1 MSFKLLIIAAPVG
14 LALLASVAFAEQG
27 EAPVLGPFDINENIQ
42 VIPPE
47 VGSQYICLQGFGTI
61 KCSSIRLA
69 PDLEDCPVGESLITV
84 MRFGYRS
91 HVCAPS
97 GNKTFDAPL
106 PRMEH
111 MRCRQIFAL
120 SPDGDCEGGWFAR
133 RKIWP

>member
-1 MSFKLLIIAAPVG
+1 MPSKLLIIAAPIA

-27 EAPVLGPFDINENIQ
+27 EAPERAFVLPPSGINENIQ

-47 VGSQYICLQGFGTI
+47 VGSKYICLQGFGTT

-69 PDLEDCPVGESLITV
+69 PDPEDCPLGESLITV

-97 GNKTFDAPL
+97 GPKTSNAPP
-106 PRMEH
+106 PRME
-111 MRCRQIFAL
+111 Q
-120 SPDGDCEGGWFAR
+120 
-133 RKIWP
+133 